1 MSAGAGW
8 VVCGAQAP
16 ALRPAA
22 EEGLAVT
29 TCFVRS
35 WSSRRHAGTHTLMCA
50 EDPCRASLVDPVP
63 VSLSLCSQGA
73 GELSLPGKR
82 HLGMAPA
89 ERKRLGRAAKAPME
103 AQGMAACDFGRQ
115 ERREPRGPEG
125 VPEGNNRVTDN
136 YGGINPSP
144 GTLEEDLRNEVREM
158 LEGFQDDIKRA
169 LLAKRKMFEMNM
181 KASISTTNAKI
192 GHVWK
197 TQLEQRQNLHLQYS
211 RQLRTLFREWD
222 IDVQKAQE
230 QEEKLANMFREQRK
244 ILRQARI
251 VQYQRLKKMKNLYE
265 QFLKSME
272 ELEKDHEHL
281 LTDEQSEVRQE
292 MAKLQNKIMLEAQ
305 HLDLA
310 VVETYLQTL
319 LL

>member
-1 MSAGAGW
+1 
-8 VVCGAQAP
+8 
-16 ALRPAA
+16 
-22 EEGLAVT
+22 
-29 TCFVRS
+29 
-35 WSSRRHAGTHTLMCA
+35 
-50 EDPCRASLVDPVP
+50 
-63 VSLSLCSQGA
+63 
-73 GELSLPGKR
+73 
-82 HLGMAPA
+82 
-89 ERKRLGRAAKAPME
+89 
-103 AQGMAACDFGRQ
+103 
-115 ERREPRGPEG
+115 
-125 VPEGNNRVTDN
+125 
-136 YGGINPSP
+136 
-144 GTLEEDLRNEVREM
+144 M

-197 TQLEQRQNLHLQYS
+197 TQLEQRQNLHLRYS
-211 RQLRTLFREWD
+211 RQLRTLLREWN

-272 ELEKDHEHL
+272 ELDKDHELL

-310 VVETYLQTL
+310 VVESYLQTL

>member
-1 MSAGAGW
+1 
-8 VVCGAQAP
+8 
-16 ALRPAA
+16 
-22 EEGLAVT
+22 
-29 TCFVRS
+29 
-35 WSSRRHAGTHTLMCA
+35 
-50 EDPCRASLVDPVP
+50 
-63 VSLSLCSQGA
+63 
-73 GELSLPGKR
+73 
-82 HLGMAPA
+82 
-89 ERKRLGRAAKAPME
+89 
-103 AQGMAACDFGRQ
+103 
-115 ERREPRGPEG
+115 
-125 VPEGNNRVTDN
+125 
-136 YGGINPSP
+136 
-144 GTLEEDLRNEVREM
+144 M

-197 TQLEQRQNLHLQYS
+197 TQLEQRQNLHLRYS
-211 RQLRTLFREWD
+211 RQLRTLLREWN

-281 LTDEQSEVRQE
+281 LTDEQSKIRQE
-292 MAKLQNKIMLEAQ
+292 MAKLQNKILLEAQ
-305 HLDLA
+305 QQELA
-310 VVETYLQTL
+310 MVRKSLQSL
-319 LL
+319 LF